1 MRSKRPIGLLYCLKV
16 MLKINNY
23 LRRLPPKKRKV
34 AIGLFEFLKL
44 QLAGNIPFWGTY
56 GINFVLDKGLS
67 VAPFQSLLVATV
79 LSYAAFFFVSDR
91 WVFNHSR
98 GSRHTATNAWRF
110 VIFMSITAL
119 VTFNITWHL
128 HELFGIS
135 IYIGQF
141 ISAGLSITWTFIGMK
156 FWVFA
161 PISNKKTR
169 RPKATRRLKKPA

>member
-1 MRSKRPIGLLYCLKV
+1 
-16 MLKINNY
+16 MLNINTY
-23 LRRLPPKKRKV
+23 LRRLPVKKRRL
-34 AIGLFEFLKL
+34 AIGAFEFIKL

-56 GINFVLDKGLS
+56 SINFILDKGLK
-67 VAPFQSLLVATV
+67 VDTFQSLLVATV

-98 GSRHTATNAWRF
+98 SNRHTATNAWRF

-119 VTFNITWHL
+119 ITFNITWYL
-128 HELFGIS
+128 HQLLGIS

-141 ISAGLSITWTFIGMK
+141 ISAALSITWTFVGMK

-161 PISNKKTR
+161 PIKKKTTHR
-169 RPKATRRLKKPA
+169 KKQRAVRSKSTT